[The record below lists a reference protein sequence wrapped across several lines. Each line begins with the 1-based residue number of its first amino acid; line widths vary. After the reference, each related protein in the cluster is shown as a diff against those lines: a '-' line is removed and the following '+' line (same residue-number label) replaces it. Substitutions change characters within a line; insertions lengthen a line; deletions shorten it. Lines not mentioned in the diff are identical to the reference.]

1 MYNYI
6 IKQVGGE
13 SKLEQNKIAQMQ
25 YEIDRLNTELQHQKG
40 MLWMIGEIIKN
51 ATSIDTFRELMKL
64 ITDMLMGVMGV
75 SSCYIWVHNTNHQY
89 TLHFRSIFL
98 KNKYT
103 EVVVDS
109 IPLFLQ
115 EVEEFSPFQD
125 LDIRTPLIE
134 STPLP
139 GSRLA
144 VPLYDFELN
153 MPVGFLVVEHDS
165 TNFFTEIT
173 TLLFKTLAIIIGS
186 NSQKSKLFEI
196 ATKEAEHDPLTK
208 IYNRKFLNTFL
219 SKFKATDT
227 PLSLCIFDIDCF
239 KNINDTYGHTTGDNV
254 LIALA
259 QTAHRIVK
267 PYNGKVIR
275 YGGDE
280 FVILLD
286 LTLEKSIPILEQI
299 RTQINNLPI
308 TKQIKS
314 GITITMGVSQY
325 PYHTNNVSE
334 LLALSDTA
342 LLRGKDLGKDVLKT
356 ASIRKG

>member
-1 MYNYI
+1 M
-6 IKQVGGE
+6 E
-13 SKLEQNKIAQMQ
+13 SNKVAQMQ
-25 YEIDRLNTELQHQKG
+25 YQIDQLNTELQHQKG

-75 SSCYIWVHNTNHQY
+75 SSCYIWVHNTSHQY

-109 IPLFLQ
+109 IPIFLK
-115 EVEEFSPFQD
+115 EVEEFKPFQD

-139 GSRLA
+139 SSRLA

-153 MPVGFLVVEHDS
+153 VPVGFLVVEHAS
-165 TNFFTEIT
+165 TNFFTETT

-208 IYNRKFLNTFL
+208 IYNRKFL
-219 SKFKATDT
+219 SKFLDKFEATGA
-227 PLSLCIFDIDCF
+227 PLSLCILDIDSF
-239 KNINDTYGHTTGDNV
+239 KNINDTYGHTTGDDV
-254 LIALA
+254 LIAIA
-259 QTAHRIVK
+259 QTTHHIVK
-267 PYNGKVIR
+267 PYNGKAIR

-286 LTLEKSIPILEQI
+286 LPLQESIPILEQI
-299 RTQINNLPI
+299 RTKISELPI
-308 TKQIKS
+308 TEQIS
-314 GITITMGVSQY
+314 NGITVTMGVSQY
-325 PYHTNNVSE
+325 PYHTDNINH
-334 LLALSDTA
+334 LLSLSDTA
-342 LLRGKDLGKDVLKT
+342 LLQGKALGKDILK
-356 ASIRKG
+356 IVEKGKS